1 MHWIYQAPSG
11 KTERNAEMHKCL
23 LRCLPVLCFH
33 LLHSAEKKKKNE
45 MSMDI
50 LCAICSWFFF
60 VRCHLYNHKA
70 FYENMAI
77 LHQGNGH
84 SITLSL
90 QTLLKTWSVKSD
102 SLPKFSEGS
111 RTLIATWLI
120 KFCCSLSPPFNKL
133 YFYFR
138 FRTATCPLTQWYI
151 WWKLGFMQT
160 IFVLP
165 NHLQSRFF
173 FCIFTGH
180 ACSY

>member
-1 MHWIYQAPSG
+1 MPSSS
-11 KTERNAEMHKCL
+11 L
-23 LRCLPVLCFH
+23 LSFAAFRWK
-33 LLHSAEKKKKNE
+33 EKKNE
-45 MSMDI
+45 MSVDV

-173 FCIFTGH
+173 FVFLQGMLAHTNYCAWAATYMYGLDTTSD
-180 ACSY
+180 A